1 MPYSDLLIQCAN
13 IRCDASNKYNQ
24 SICQKCNTPIT
35 KNYLWATPIFSE
47 SASENDK
54 LQSTQDLDE
63 EKVDSDR
70 YKNINSRIYLDT
82 QPGKSS
88 ARHEQLPSQIIKQLK
103 LFPFFPHI
111 PKIHGQLESSDFW
124 LLDYGTVPLD
134 LDSKLIFP
142 DLLPTIDSLWVKANS
157 SQQLYW
163 LRQIV
168 GLWNPLSMQKMS
180 KTLLNPDLIRINGSL
195 VQLIELIT
203 DEESNPPELS
213 DLGKTWTSWAEKA
226 NVEIQDVLVNLCQ
239 RIQVG
244 SINQVQEILSVL
256 DRTLELCTQSQEYS
270 HEIFTLSD
278 PGPSRKN
285 NQDKAY
291 PESDTPIKKIDS
303 QNSLIIVCD
312 GVGGH
317 EGGEI
322 ASQETVKALSK
333 SVTKLTW
340 NQPSESPSQVFA
352 AITKL
357 VGKANE
363 IIAGRNDK
371 EQRQEKQRMGTTMVM
386 TLAHNHEMYISHVGD
401 SRIYLITKNSC
412 HQITIDDDLASREVR
427 LGYAIYKDALKSPS
441 SGALVQ
447 AIGMNSS
454 LNPNMRRLVID
465 KDCVFLLCTD
475 GLSDF
480 DRVEQYWRYYIAPIL
495 EDKLDLKKAVESL
508 VKIANIANGHD
519 NVTVGLVHCKIQPK
533 EGLEKPVITWSDVE
547 VSLADAILWTDENL
561 GNVYLPDTEFEF
573 LKTDQKYEN
582 NRLGANQKSKK
593 SLINTLIIV
602 IISVLLTCLGFLLF
616 SNYQN
621 RQLLQENPEQNTSIP
636 DSEE

>member
-1 MPYSDLLIQCAN
+1 MSYSDPLIQCAN
-13 IRCDASNKYNQ
+13 IRCDASNKYTRFT
-24 SICQKCNTPIT
+24 CQKCNTPIT
-35 KNYLWATPIFSE
+35 KNFLWATPIFSE
-47 SASENDK
+47 SASENGK
-54 LQSTQDLDE
+54 PKSRQELSV

-70 YKNINSRIYLDT
+70 YQHISNRIYLDT
-82 QPGKSS
+82 QPGKYSD
-88 ARHEQLPSQIIKQLK
+88 RHEQLPSQIIKQLQ
-103 LFPFFPHI
+103 LLPFFPHI
-111 PKIHGQLESSDFW
+111 PKVHGQLEASDLW

-134 LDSKLIFP
+134 SDSKLIFP
-142 DLLPTIDSLWVKANS
+142 DLLPTINSLWLEAS
-157 SQQLYW
+157 PSQQLYW
-163 LRQIV
+163 LRQIA
-168 GLWNPLSMQKMS
+168 GLWNPLSRQNMS
-180 KTLLNPDLIRINGSL
+180 KTLLISDRIRINGSL
-195 VQLIELIT
+195 VQLIELIPE
-203 DEESNPPELS
+203 EESNPPTLNEL
-213 DLGKTWTSWAEKA
+213 GEVWTSWAE
-226 NVEIQDVLVNLCQ
+226 NSNSMIQDVLINLCQ
-239 RIQVG
+239 RIRVG
-244 SINQVQEILSVL
+244 SINQVEEILSVL

-278 PGPSRKN
+278 AGPSRKN

-291 PESDTPIKKIDS
+291 PESAEPIKKIDS
-303 QNSLIIVCD
+303 QNSLAIVCD

-322 ASQETVKALSK
+322 ASQETVNSLSK

-340 NQPSESPSQVFA
+340 SQPSDSPSQVFA
-352 AITKL
+352 AISKL

-386 TLAHNHEMYISHVGD
+386 TLAHNHEVYISHVGD

-412 HQITIDDDLASREVR
+412 HQVTIDDDLASREVR

-447 AIGMNSS
+447 AVGMNSTLS
-454 LNPNMRRLVID
+454 PNMRRLVID
-465 KDCVFLLCTD
+465 QDCLFLLCTD

-480 DRVEQYWRYYIAPIL
+480 DRVEQYWHACIVPVL
-495 EDKLDLKKAVESL
+495 EDKLKLKKAVENL
-508 VKIANIANGHD
+508 VKIANLANGHD
-519 NVTVGLVHCKIQPK
+519 NVTVGLVHCKVQPK
-533 EGLEKPVITWSDVE
+533 TDAKESLITWSDVE

-573 LKTDQKYEN
+573 LNTDQQYKRDRVKTN
-582 NRLGANQKSKK
+582 QQSQKSI
-593 SLINTLIIV
+593 INTLIVV

-621 RQLLQENPEQNTSIP
+621 RRQLQENPDQNLSIP
-636 DSEE
+636 EGE